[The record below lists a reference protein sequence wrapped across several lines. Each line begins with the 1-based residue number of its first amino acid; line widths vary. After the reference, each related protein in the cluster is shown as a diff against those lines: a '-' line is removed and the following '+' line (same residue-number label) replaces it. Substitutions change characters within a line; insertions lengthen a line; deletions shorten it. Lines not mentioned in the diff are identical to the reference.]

1 MFCYDLQG
9 LSLMRIDI
17 NCSVFFFF
25 FFPHSTRRIYKSQCI
40 LFFPGTDVLHAADMR
55 YIELLP

>member
-25 FFPHSTRRIYKSQCI
+25 FSAFDEKDLQKPVHFIFPW
-40 LFFPGTDVLHAADMR
+40 D
-55 YIELLP
+55 

>member
-1 MFCYDLQG
+1 
-9 LSLMRIDI
+9 MRIDI
-17 NCSVFFFF
+17 NCSVFFF